1 MIKHTFSHKLD
12 FTEKLHTEL
21 TTFNEIQSKRFPKDE
36 TLIMDMHCHDYN
48 SDVPDELMGRIL
60 NVPETWLE
68 SDKLLSTLKT
78 NGCNAFT
85 ITNHNNARSSF
96 ELKERGIDVLT
107 AAEFSC
113 FVPDFHVGIHVLTYG
128 FTAEQEKI
136 LNKLRS
142 NLYSFQE
149 YTHEHNIP
157 TIWAHPLYHYSTKGM
172 PPMDFFNKLALLFE
186 RFEVINGQRDTWQ
199 NILVKTWVE
208 SLTPSRINELSEQYN
223 IPPTKYCQHPYI
235 KAMSGGSDSHMGIF
249 AGLTGTQLHV
259 KDLAKR
265 LQTEKVSDLA
275 LEAIRKGRMAPYGSF
290 NNSDKMTITFLDYFM
305 QIALH
310 SKDPGMLRILLHKGT
325 PKQKIIALLV
335 SNGFA
340 ELKRHK
346 VTMKFI
352 ELFHDCFQGNPPSFY
367 KRWFVPKVYKPI
379 FDNAMNIA
387 NVRNDDPKNTLKVFT
402 ESMYSIHDN
411 LTDILAERF
420 TEKIS
425 TFIESESLKN
435 FSFTDLIDN
444 FEIPSNFRA
453 IIENS
458 KSKSLGNLNNG
469 MTKVNVTEFLDGLS
483 FPFLT
488 SSLLVAANFTSAR
501 VMYNTRPLL
510 GTFAKEIGGIQH
522 TERILWLTD
531 TLEDKNGVASVLKSL
546 HLEIKKRN
554 LPIDILT
561 CSSKLQS
568 EDHLI
573 VVKPK
578 VEMDLP
584 FYKQQPLRIP
594 NILEIHKIFHDG
606 EYDRIIC
613 STEGPMG
620 FISMFLKN
628 AYHVP
633 AYFYIHTDWIMFARK
648 ALNFDVHNLNRF
660 RRLLRAFYNAFD
672 GLFVLNTDQQKWLT
686 GRHMNFDPSN
696 VFLTAHWADEH
707 FTPKNKDKTEVF
719 GVDPNETVILFA
731 GRVSGEKGVMELPDI
746 YKIIKESGNN
756 VCFAIAGTGPMEEE
770 LKTAMP
776 DAKFL
781 GWVDSTKLAE
791 VYSAADLLIL
801 PSKFDTFGCV
811 VLEAFSCGLP
821 VIAYKTKGPKDI
833 IIDGESGYLVTNKDK
848 MALRILEFINDTEL
862 QLSMKKAA
870 YERSKVFNSDIILKD
885 LLENVKLPILSK

>member
-1 MIKHTFSHKLD
+1 MSNIFSHDLS
-12 FTEKLHTEL
+12 FANEL
-21 TTFNEIQSKRFPKDE
+21 NKEFSAFISRQDKKFPKDE
-36 TLIMDMHCHDYN
+36 VLIIDMHCHDYN

-68 SDKLLSTLKT
+68 TDKLLDTLK
-78 NGCNAFT
+78 NHGCNAFT

-96 ELKERGIDVLT
+96 ELADRGIDVLT

-128 FTAEQEKI
+128 FNKEQEKI

-149 YTHEHNIP
+149 YTFENNIP

-172 PPMDFFNKLALLFE
+172 PPMDFFNKLSLLFE

-199 NILVKTWVE
+199 NMLVKTWVE
-208 SLTPSRINELSEQYN
+208 SLIPSKINELADRYN
-223 IPPTKYCQHPYI
+223 IDPAKYCQHPYL
-235 KAMSGGSDSHMGIF
+235 KSMSGGSDSHMGIF
-249 AGLTGTQLHV
+249 AGLTGSQLHV
-259 KDLAKR
+259 KDLVNR

-275 LEAIRKGRMAPYGSF
+275 LEAIRKGRMAPYGSI

-305 QIALH
+305 QIAIH
-310 SKDPGMLRILLHKGT
+310 SKDPGLFRILLHKGT
-325 PKQKIIALLV
+325 SRDKIIALMV

-346 VTMKFI
+346 ITMRFI
-352 ELFHDCFQGNPPSFY
+352 DLFHDCFQGIPPHFT
-367 KRWFVPKVYKPI
+367 KRWFIPRVYKPI
-379 FDNAMNIA
+379 FDNAMKIA
-387 NVRNDDPKNTLKVFT
+387 DVRTEDPQKTLEVF
-402 ESMYSIHDN
+402 SKSIYSIYDQLSTILSDRLVKKVSNLDN
-411 LTDILAERF
+411 AGILNKFSLNDI
-420 TEKIS
+420 ID
-425 TFIESESLKN
+425 TFEM
-435 FSFTDLIDN
+435 
-444 FEIPSNFRA
+444 PSNFRA

-458 KSKSLGNLNNG
+458 KSKRIGKLGNG
-469 MTKVNVTEFLDGLS
+469 MAKINITEFLDGLS

-488 SSLLVAANFTSAR
+488 SSLVVAAHFTSDR

-510 GTFAKEIGGIQH
+510 ATFAKEIGGIQH
-522 TERILWLTD
+522 PKRILWLTD
-531 TLEDKNGVASVLKSL
+531 TFEDRNGVASVLKSL

-561 CSSKLQS
+561 CSSKLQTD
-568 EDHLI
+568 DHLI

-584 FYKQQPLRIP
+584 FYQQQPLRVP
-594 NILEIHKIFHDG
+594 NILEIHKLFLEG

-660 RRLLRAFYNAFD
+660 RRLLRAFYGAFD

-686 GRHMNFDPSN
+686 GNHMNFDPAN
-696 VFLTAHWADEH
+696 VFLTAHWADEQ
-707 FTPKNKDKTEVF
+707 FSPKKKDKTEVF
-719 GVDPNETVILFA
+719 GVKPDETVILFA
-731 GRVSGEKGVMELPDI
+731 GRLSNEKGVMELPSI
-746 YKIIKESGNN
+746 YQSIKESGSN
-756 VCFAIAGTGPMEEE
+756 VCFAIAGTGPTEAE
-770 LKTAMP
+770 LKKALP
-776 DAKFL
+776 DARYL
-781 GWVDSTKLAE
+781 GWIDSDKLAE

-811 VLEAFSCGLP
+811 VLEAFCCGLP

-833 IIDGESGYLVTNKDK
+833 INDGDNGYLVTNKDK
-848 MALRILEFINDTEL
+848 MAKRIIEFINDKEL
-862 QLSMKKAA
+862 QTSMKTSAL
-870 YERSKVFNSDIILKD
+870 ERSKVFNADTILKE
-885 LLENVKLPILSK
+885 LLENVKLPILS

>member
-1 MIKHTFSHKLD
+1 MSNIFSHDLS
-12 FTEKLHTEL
+12 FANEL
-21 TTFNEIQSKRFPKDE
+21 NKEFSAFISRQDKKFPKDE
-36 TLIMDMHCHDYN
+36 VLIMDLHCHDYN

-68 SDKLLSTLKT
+68 TDKLLDTLK
-78 NGCNAFT
+78 NHGCNAFT

-96 ELKERGIDVLT
+96 ELADRGIDILT

-128 FTAEQEKI
+128 FTKEQEKV

-149 YTHEHNIP
+149 YCFENNIP

-172 PPMDFFNKLALLFE
+172 PPMDFFNKLSLLFE

-199 NILVKTWVE
+199 NMLVKTWVE
-208 SLTPSRINELSEQYN
+208 SLIPSKINELADRYN
-223 IPPTKYCQHPYI
+223 IDPAKYCQHPYL
-235 KAMSGGSDSHMGIF
+235 KSMSGGSDSHMGIF
-249 AGLTGTQLHV
+249 AGLTGSQLHV
-259 KDLAKR
+259 KDLANRIK
-265 LQTEKVSDLA
+265 TEKASDLA
-275 LEAIRKGRMAPYGSF
+275 LEAIRKGRMAPYGSI

-305 QIALH
+305 QIAIH
-310 SKDPGMLRILLHKGT
+310 SKDPGLFRILLHKGT
-325 PKQKIIALLV
+325 SRDKIIALMV

-346 VTMKFI
+346 ITMRFI
-352 ELFHDCFQGNPPSFY
+352 DLFHDCFQGIPPHFT
-367 KRWFVPKVYKPI
+367 KRWFIPRVYKPI
-379 FDNAMNIA
+379 FDNAMKIA
-387 NVRNDDPKNTLKVFT
+387 DVRTEDPQKTLEVF
-402 ESMYSIHDN
+402 SKSIYSIYDQLSTILSDRLVKKVSNLDN
-411 LTDILAERF
+411 AGILNKFSLNDI
-420 TEKIS
+420 ID
-425 TFIESESLKN
+425 TFEM
-435 FSFTDLIDN
+435 
-444 FEIPSNFRA
+444 PSNFRA

-458 KSKSLGNLNNG
+458 KSKRIGKLGNG
-469 MTKVNVTEFLDGLS
+469 MAKINITEFLDGLS

-488 SSLLVAANFTSAR
+488 SSLVVAAHFTSAR

-510 GTFAKEIGGIQH
+510 ASFAKEIGGIQH
-522 TERILWLTD
+522 PKRILWLTD
-531 TLEDKNGVASVLKSL
+531 TFEDRNGVASVLKSL
-546 HLEIKKRN
+546 HIEIKKRN

-561 CSSKLQS
+561 CSSKL
-568 EDHLI
+568 EADDHLI

-584 FYKQQPLRIP
+584 FYQQQPLRVP
-594 NILEIHKIFHDG
+594 NILEIHKLFLEG

-660 RRLLRAFYNAFD
+660 RRLLRAFYVAFD

-686 GRHMNFDPSN
+686 GNHMNFDPAN
-696 VFLTAHWADEH
+696 VFLTAHWADEQ
-707 FTPKNKDKTEVF
+707 FTPKKKDKSEVF
-719 GVDPNETVILFA
+719 GVRPDETVILFA
-731 GRVSGEKGVMELPDI
+731 GRLSNEKGVMELPSI
-746 YKIIKESGNN
+746 YESIKQSGSN
-756 VCFAIAGTGPMEEE
+756 VCFAIAGTGPTEAE
-770 LKTAMP
+770 LKKALP
-776 DAKFL
+776 DARYL
-781 GWVDSTKLAE
+781 GWIASDKLAE

-833 IIDGESGYLVTNKDK
+833 IIDGDNGYLVTNKDK
-848 MALRILEFINDTEL
+848 MAKRIIEFINDKEL
-862 QLSMKKAA
+862 QASMKTSAL
-870 YERSKVFNSDIILKD
+870 ERSKVFNADTILKE
-885 LLENVKLPILSK
+885 LLENVKLPILS

>member
-1 MIKHTFSHKLD
+1 MSNIFSHDLS
-12 FTEKLHTEL
+12 FANEL
-21 TTFNEIQSKRFPKDE
+21 NKEFSAFISRQDKKFPKDE
-36 TLIMDMHCHDYN
+36 VLIMDMHCHDYN

-68 SDKLLSTLKT
+68 TDKLLDTLK
-78 NGCNAFT
+78 NHGCNAFT

-96 ELKERGIDVLT
+96 ELADRGIDVLT

-128 FTAEQEKI
+128 FTKEQEKI

-142 NLYSFQE
+142 NLYSFQD
-149 YTHEHNIP
+149 YTFENNIP

-172 PPMDFFNKLALLFE
+172 PPMDFFNKLSLLFE

-199 NILVKTWVE
+199 NMLVKTWVE
-208 SLTPSRINELSEQYN
+208 SLIPSKINELADKYK
-223 IPPTKYCQHPYI
+223 IDPAKYCQHLYL
-235 KAMSGGSDSHMGIF
+235 KSMSGGSDSHMGIF
-249 AGLTGTQLHV
+249 AGLTGTQLHI
-259 KDLAKR
+259 KDLSNR
-265 LQTEKVSDLA
+265 LKTEKVSDLA
-275 LEAIRKGRMAPYGSF
+275 LEAIRKGRMAPFGSI

-305 QIALH
+305 QIAIH
-310 SKDPGMLRILLHKGT
+310 SKDPGLLRILLHKGT
-325 PKQKIIALLV
+325 SRDKIIALMV

-346 VTMKFI
+346 ITMRFI
-352 ELFHDCFQGNPPSFY
+352 DLFHDCFQGIPPHFT
-367 KRWFVPKVYKPI
+367 KRWFIPRVYKPI
-379 FDNAMNIA
+379 FDNAMKIA
-387 NVRNDDPKNTLKVFT
+387 DVRNEDPQKTLEVF
-402 ESMYSIHDN
+402 SNSIYSIYDQ
-411 LTDILAERF
+411 LSTILSNRLVKKVSYLNNAG
-420 TEKIS
+420 I
-425 TFIESESLKN
+425 LNN
-435 FSFTDLIDN
+435 FSLNDIIDS
-444 FEIPSNFRA
+444 FEMPSNIRA

-458 KSKSLGNLNNG
+458 KGKKIGKFGKG
-469 MTKVNVTEFLDGLS
+469 MAKINITEFLNGLS

-488 SSLLVAANFTSAR
+488 SSLVVAANFTSAR

-510 GTFAKEIGGIQH
+510 ATFAKEIGGIQH
-522 TERILWLTD
+522 PKRILWLTD
-531 TLEDKNGVASVLKSL
+531 TFEDRNGVASVLKSL
-546 HLEIKKRN
+546 HIEIKKRN

-561 CSSKLQS
+561 CSSNLQAD
-568 EDHLI
+568 DHLI

-578 VEMDLP
+578 VEMNLP
-584 FYKQQPLRIP
+584 FYQQQPLRIP
-594 NILEIHKIFHDG
+594 NILEIHKLFLEG

-660 RRLLRAFYNAFD
+660 RRLLRAFYGAFD

-686 GRHMNFDPSN
+686 GNHMNFDPAN
-696 VFLTAHWADEH
+696 VFLTAHWADEQ
-707 FTPKNKDKTEVF
+707 FTPKKKDKIDVF
-719 GVDPNETVILFA
+719 GVKPDETVILFA
-731 GRVSGEKGVMELPDI
+731 GRLSSEKGVMELPSI
-746 YKIIKESGNN
+746 YESIKQSGSN
-756 VCFAIAGTGPMEEE
+756 VCFAIAGTGPTEAE
-770 LKTAMP
+770 LKNALP
-776 DAKFL
+776 DARYL
-781 GWVDSTKLAE
+781 GWIDSDRLAE

-833 IIDGESGYLVTNKDK
+833 INDGDNGYLVTNKDK
-848 MALRILEFINDTEL
+848 MTKKIIEFINDKEL
-862 QLSMKKAA
+862 QASMKISAL
-870 YERSKVFNSDIILKD
+870 ERSKVFNADTILKE
-885 LLENVKLPILSK
+885 LLENVKLPILS

>member
-1 MIKHTFSHKLD
+1 MSNIFSHDLS
-12 FTEKLHTEL
+12 FANEL
-21 TTFNEIQSKRFPKDE
+21 NKEFSAFISRQDKKFPKDE
-36 TLIMDMHCHDYN
+36 VLIMDLHCHDYN

-68 SDKLLSTLKT
+68 TDKLLDTLK
-78 NGCNAFT
+78 NHGCNAFT

-96 ELKERGIDVLT
+96 ELADRGIDILT

-113 FVPDFHVGIHVLTYG
+113 FVPDFHVGLHVLTYG
-128 FTAEQEKI
+128 FTKEQEKV

-149 YTHEHNIP
+149 YCFENNIP

-172 PPMDFFNKLALLFE
+172 PPMDFFNKLSLLFE

-199 NILVKTWVE
+199 NMLVKTWVE
-208 SLTPSRINELSEQYN
+208 SLIPSKINELADRYN
-223 IPPTKYCQHPYI
+223 IDPAKYCQHPYL
-235 KAMSGGSDSHMGIF
+235 KSMSGGSDSHMGIF
-249 AGLTGTQLHV
+249 AGLTGSQLHV
-259 KDLAKR
+259 KDLANR
-265 LQTEKVSDLA
+265 LKTEKVSDLA
-275 LEAIRKGRMAPYGSF
+275 LEAIRKGRMAPYGSI

-305 QIALH
+305 QIAIH
-310 SKDPGMLRILLHKGT
+310 SKDPGLFRILLHKGT
-325 PKQKIIALLV
+325 SRDKIIALMV

-346 VTMKFI
+346 ITMRFI
-352 ELFHDCFQGNPPSFY
+352 DLFHDCFQGIPPHFT
-367 KRWFVPKVYKPI
+367 KRWFIPRVYKPI
-379 FDNAMNIA
+379 FDNAMKIA
-387 NVRNDDPKNTLKVFT
+387 DVRTEDPQKTLEVF
-402 ESMYSIHDN
+402 SKSIYSIYDQLSTILSDRLVKKVSNLDN
-411 LTDILAERF
+411 AGILNKFSLNDI
-420 TEKIS
+420 ID
-425 TFIESESLKN
+425 TFEM
-435 FSFTDLIDN
+435 
-444 FEIPSNFRA
+444 PSNFRA

-458 KSKSLGNLNNG
+458 KSKRIGKLGNG
-469 MTKVNVTEFLDGLS
+469 MAKINITEFLDGLS

-488 SSLLVAANFTSAR
+488 SSLVVAAHFTSAR

-510 GTFAKEIGGIQH
+510 ASFAKEIGGIQH
-522 TERILWLTD
+522 PKRILWLTD
-531 TLEDKNGVASVLKSL
+531 TFEDRNGVASVLKSL

-561 CSSKLQS
+561 CSSKLQPD
-568 EDHLI
+568 DHLI

-584 FYKQQPLRIP
+584 FYQQQPLRVP
-594 NILEIHKIFHDG
+594 NILEIHKLFLEG

-660 RRLLRAFYNAFD
+660 RRLLRAFYGAFD

-686 GRHMNFDPSN
+686 GNHMNFDPAN
-696 VFLTAHWADEH
+696 VFLTAHWADEQ
-707 FTPKNKDKTEVF
+707 FSPKKKDKTEVF
-719 GVDPNETVILFA
+719 GVKPDETVILFA
-731 GRVSGEKGVMELPDI
+731 GRLSNEKGVMELPSI
-746 YKIIKESGNN
+746 YQSIKESGSN
-756 VCFAIAGTGPMEEE
+756 VCFAIAGTGPTEAE
-770 LKTAMP
+770 LKKALP
-776 DAKFL
+776 DARYL
-781 GWVDSTKLAE
+781 GWIDSDKLAE

-833 IIDGESGYLVTNKDK
+833 INDGDNGYLVTNKDK
-848 MALRILEFINDTEL
+848 MAKRIIEFINDKEL
-862 QLSMKKAA
+862 QTSMKTSAL
-870 YERSKVFNSDIILKD
+870 ERSKVFNADTILKE
-885 LLENVKLPILSK
+885 LLENVKLPILS

>member
-1 MIKHTFSHKLD
+1 MSNIFSHDLS
-12 FTEKLHTEL
+12 FANEL
-21 TTFNEIQSKRFPKDE
+21 NKEFSAFISRQDKKFPKDE
-36 TLIMDMHCHDYN
+36 VLIMDMHCHDYN

-68 SDKLLSTLKT
+68 TDKLLDTLK
-78 NGCNAFT
+78 NHGCNAFT

-96 ELKERGIDVLT
+96 ELADRGIDVLT

-128 FTAEQEKI
+128 FTKEQEKV

-149 YTHEHNIP
+149 YTFENNIP

-172 PPMDFFNKLALLFE
+172 PPMDFFNKLSLLFE

-199 NILVKTWVE
+199 NMLVKTWVE
-208 SLTPSRINELSEQYN
+208 SLIPSKINEFADRYN
-223 IPPTKYCQHPYI
+223 IDPAKYCQHPYL
-235 KAMSGGSDSHMGIF
+235 KSMSGGSDSHMGIF
-249 AGLTGTQLHV
+249 AGLTGSQLHV
-259 KDLAKR
+259 KDLANR
-265 LQTEKVSDLA
+265 LKTEKVSDLA
-275 LEAIRKGRMAPYGSF
+275 LEAIRKGRMAPYGSI

-305 QIALH
+305 QIAIH
-310 SKDPGMLRILLHKGT
+310 SKDPGLFRILLHKGT
-325 PKQKIIALLV
+325 SRDKIIALMV

-346 VTMKFI
+346 ITMRFI
-352 ELFHDCFQGNPPSFY
+352 DLFHDCFQGIPPHFT
-367 KRWFVPKVYKPI
+367 KRWFIPRVYKPI
-379 FDNAMNIA
+379 FDNAMKIA
-387 NVRNDDPKNTLKVFT
+387 DVRTEDPQKTLEVF
-402 ESMYSIHDN
+402 SKSIYSIYDQLSTILSDRLVKKVSNLDN
-411 LTDILAERF
+411 AGILNKFSLNE
-420 TEKIS
+420 IID
-425 TFIESESLKN
+425 TFEM
-435 FSFTDLIDN
+435 
-444 FEIPSNFRA
+444 PSNFRA

-458 KSKSLGNLNNG
+458 KSKRIGKLGNG
-469 MTKVNVTEFLDGLS
+469 MAKINITEFLDGLS

-488 SSLLVAANFTSAR
+488 SSLVVAAHFTSAR

-510 GTFAKEIGGIQH
+510 ASFAKEIGGIQH
-522 TERILWLTD
+522 PKRILWLTD
-531 TLEDKNGVASVLKSL
+531 TFEDRNGVASVLKSL

-561 CSSKLQS
+561 CSSKL
-568 EDHLI
+568 EADDHLI

-584 FYKQQPLRIP
+584 FYQQQPLRVP
-594 NILEIHKIFHDG
+594 NILEIHKLFLEG

-660 RRLLRAFYNAFD
+660 RRLLRAFYGAFD

-686 GRHMNFDPSN
+686 GNHMNFDSAN
-696 VFLTAHWADEH
+696 VFLTAHWADEQ
-707 FTPKNKDKTEVF
+707 FSPKKKDKTEVF
-719 GVDPNETVILFA
+719 GVIPDETVILFA
-731 GRVSGEKGVMELPDI
+731 GRLSSEKGVMELPSI
-746 YKIIKESGNN
+746 YQSIKESGSN
-756 VCFAIAGTGPMEEE
+756 VCFAIAGTGPTEAE
-770 LKTAMP
+770 LKKALP
-776 DAKFL
+776 DARYL
-781 GWVDSTKLAE
+781 GWIASDKLAE

-833 IIDGESGYLVTNKDK
+833 INDGDNGYLVTNKDK
-848 MALRILEFINDTEL
+848 MAKRIIEFINDKEL
-862 QLSMKKAA
+862 QTSMKTSAL
-870 YERSKVFNSDIILKD
+870 ERSKVFNADTILKE
-885 LLENVKLPILSK
+885 LLENVKLPIQS

>member
-1 MIKHTFSHKLD
+1 MSNIFSHDLS
-12 FTEKLHTEL
+12 FANEL
-21 TTFNEIQSKRFPKDE
+21 NKEFSAFISRQDKKFPKDE
-36 TLIMDMHCHDYN
+36 VLIIDMHCHDYN

-68 SDKLLSTLKT
+68 TDKLLDTLK
-78 NGCNAFT
+78 NHGCNAFT

-96 ELKERGIDVLT
+96 ELADRGIDVLT

-128 FTAEQEKI
+128 FNKEQEKI

-149 YTHEHNIP
+149 YTFENNIP

-172 PPMDFFNKLALLFE
+172 PPMDFFNKLSLLFE

-199 NILVKTWVE
+199 NMLVKTWVE
-208 SLTPSRINELSEQYN
+208 SLIPSKINELADRYN
-223 IPPTKYCQHPYI
+223 IDPAKYCQHPYL
-235 KAMSGGSDSHMGIF
+235 KSMSGGSDSHMGIF
-249 AGLTGTQLHV
+249 AGLTGSQLHV
-259 KDLAKR
+259 KDLVNR

-275 LEAIRKGRMAPYGSF
+275 LEAIRKGRMAPYGSI

-305 QIALH
+305 QIAIH
-310 SKDPGMLRILLHKGT
+310 SKDPGLFRILLHKGT
-325 PKQKIIALLV
+325 SRDKIIALMV

-346 VTMKFI
+346 ITMRFI
-352 ELFHDCFQGNPPSFY
+352 DLFHDCFQGIPPHFT
-367 KRWFVPKVYKPI
+367 KRWFIPRVYKPI
-379 FDNAMNIA
+379 FDNAMKIA
-387 NVRNDDPKNTLKVFT
+387 DVRTEDPQKTLEVF
-402 ESMYSIHDN
+402 SKSIYSIYDQLSTILSDRLVKKVSNLDN
-411 LTDILAERF
+411 AGILNKFSLNDI
-420 TEKIS
+420 ID
-425 TFIESESLKN
+425 TFEM
-435 FSFTDLIDN
+435 
-444 FEIPSNFRA
+444 PSNFRA

-458 KSKSLGNLNNG
+458 KSKRIGKLGNG
-469 MTKVNVTEFLDGLS
+469 MAKINITEFLDGLS

-488 SSLLVAANFTSAR
+488 SSLVVAAHFTSDR

-510 GTFAKEIGGIQH
+510 ATFAKEIGGIQH
-522 TERILWLTD
+522 PKRILWLTD
-531 TLEDKNGVASVLKSL
+531 TFEDRNGVASVLKSL

-561 CSSKLQS
+561 CSSKLQTD
-568 EDHLI
+568 DHLI

-584 FYKQQPLRIP
+584 FYQQQPLRVP
-594 NILEIHKIFHDG
+594 NILEIHKLFLEG

-660 RRLLRAFYNAFD
+660 RRLLRAFYGAFD

-686 GRHMNFDPSN
+686 GNHMNFDPAN
-696 VFLTAHWADEH
+696 VFLTAHWADEQ
-707 FTPKNKDKTEVF
+707 FSPKKKDKTEVF
-719 GVDPNETVILFA
+719 GVKPDETVILFA
-731 GRVSGEKGVMELPDI
+731 GRLSNEKGVMELPSI
-746 YKIIKESGNN
+746 YQSIKESGSN
-756 VCFAIAGTGPMEEE
+756 VCFAIAGTGPTEAE
-770 LKTAMP
+770 LKKALP
-776 DAKFL
+776 DARYL
-781 GWVDSTKLAE
+781 GWIASDKLAE

-833 IIDGESGYLVTNKDK
+833 INDGENGYLVTNKDK
-848 MALRILEFINDTEL
+848 MAKRIIEFINNKEL
-862 QLSMKKAA
+862 QASMKTSAL
-870 YERSKVFNSDIILKD
+870 ERSKVFNADTILKE
-885 LLENVKLPILSK
+885 LLENVKLPILS